1 MVVEGKQQIPGSPQF
16 LICNFL
22 GANKGQFEVDLHIVW
37 WPDWY
42 PPPPLE
48 ILDPPLNN
56 HTFFFGGG
64 GGGGGGASMFLLCKS
79 PLFGVSL

>member
-1 MVVEGKQQIPGSPQF
+1 MWGWWWCGGVVVEGKQQIPGSPQF

-42 PPPPLE
+42 PPPPFRN
-48 ILDPPLNN
+48 I
-56 HTFFFGGG
+56 GS
-64 GGGGGGASMFLLCKS
+64 ASE
-79 PLFGVSL
+79 